1 MLKPMDIHNKEFKK
15 SVRGY
20 DAEEVDQFLD
30 EIIIDFEK
38 MQRELELLRN
48 QLNNYS
54 ENMNSYRDKETA
66 LNNALVSAQHF
77 ADQMRREAEDKAS
90 RIIFEAEEQAKE
102 IIGNIEK
109 KHRLLQADYAA
120 LSNRYHETKET
131 LRDYFEHQIQMLD
144 KNEPVFI
151 KHEPIVA
158 EVTVEEP
165 VKEDAPIV
173 EEVEERQ
180 EDTVFQTPFR
190 SERKNGTNI
199 TATYFARSVNKTTA
213 PAHTVGLLSS
223 LENAV
228 DNDETRINST
238 LKEDLET
245 HLQDSETTEERL

>member
-1 MLKPMDIHNKEFKK
+1 MDIHNKEFKK

-38 MQRELELLRN
+38 MQRELEVLRN

-54 ENMNSYRDKETA
+54 ENMNFYRDKETA

-77 ADQMRREAEDKAS
+77 ADQMKKEAEDKAN

-144 KNEPVFI
+144 KNEPAFI
-151 KHEPIVA
+151 KHQPIIA
-158 EVTVEEP
+158 EKELEEFT
-165 VKEDAPIV
+165 K
-173 EEVEERQ
+173 EEVPVSEEKVEIEEGQ
-180 EDTVFQTPFR
+180 EDVVFQTPFR
-190 SERKNGTNI
+190 SERKSGANI
-199 TATYFARSVNKTTA
+199 TATYFARSVNKTTT
-213 PAHTVGLLSS
+213 PAHNVTLLSS

-228 DNDETRINST
+228 DNDETRINSN
-238 LKEDLET
+238 LKEALET
-245 HLQDSETTEERL
+245 HLNDKETTEERV

>member
-1 MLKPMDIHNKEFKK
+1 MDIHNKEFKK

-54 ENMNSYRDKETA
+54 ENMNSYRDKENA

-77 ADQMRREAEDKAS
+77 ADQMKREAEDKAS

-102 IIGNIEK
+102 IISSIEK

-144 KNEPVFI
+144 KNEPVFV

-158 EVTVEEP
+158 LNEAEEP
-165 VKEDAPIV
+165 VKEETPAVV

-180 EDTVFQTPFR
+180 EDAVFQTPFR

-228 DNDETRINST
+228 DGDETKINST
-238 LKEDLET
+238 LKEELET
-245 HLQDSETTEERL
+245 HLQDNDTTEERV

>member
-109 KHRLLQADYAA
+109 KHRLLQAD
-120 LSNRYHETKET
+120 
-131 LRDYFEHQIQMLD
+131 
-144 KNEPVFI
+144 
-151 KHEPIVA
+151 
-158 EVTVEEP
+158 
-165 VKEDAPIV
+165 
-173 EEVEERQ
+173 
-180 EDTVFQTPFR
+180 
-190 SERKNGTNI
+190 
-199 TATYFARSVNKTTA
+199 
-213 PAHTVGLLSS
+213 
-223 LENAV
+223 
-228 DNDETRINST
+228 
-238 LKEDLET
+238 
-245 HLQDSETTEERL
+245 